1 MLHQTTAAALGP
13 MNDSSRVTD
22 ATAEPPRGRLRPI
35 AFRHALLGIAAAGL
49 LVRLIYIFGFHRDY
63 PLLGDAWVYHH
74 EARYIA
80 NGHPFISP
88 WAVLKDN
95 RVVPTADHPPLY
107 IVVLALAWV
116 LGLQD
121 PLAQMAINGLLGAVT
136 VVLIGFITRR
146 VLGDRAALIAA
157 VIAALYPGL
166 WSWNGQLLSESLS
179 ALLTVL
185 TMLFAYRAIERRA
198 TSDVTLTIVF
208 AVLSALTRG
217 ELVLFVPL
225 ICVPLAWGLFRRTHD
240 ESKLV
245 QHVLLIGAITAA
257 LVGPWVAYNHTRF
270 KEPVLLSTGVGRA
283 LDSGSCDKAFFGDD
297 VGFWRMEC
305 IGRDLAPGEAKTLDE
320 SQLDRRYRNE
330 ALQVMIENPGRTAV
344 VLPMRVARM
353 FHLWSPGRQL
363 ELDQF
368 GEGREWWLSGAAL
381 STYYALLG
389 LGAYGVYAMHRRR
402 LVLYPLVVP
411 VVVAAIGAMICFGTT
426 RYRAAAE
433 PSFVILAAVG
443 IEVLLRRFGPGA
455 GAPSWVTGGAAGGS
469 RTTEVIIDLRDPVD
483 PADPAD
489 SANPVG
495 SSASPGAAV
504 AVDDDPGAAA
514 KPEVRTV
521 PLGFV
526 QFVLPAVAV
535 GMLVLGALGAVA
547 VQALDHEARNLH
559 PVSQPVPPLPPG

>member
-1 MLHQTTAAALGP
+1 MPHLTTSAAPSAT
-13 MNDSSRVTD
+13 ND
-22 ATAEPPRGRLRPI
+22 PRPGDRERAGADHGRLRSI
-35 AFRHALLGIAAAGL
+35 TFRHALLAIAAGGL
-49 LVRLIYIFGFHRDY
+49 LLRIVYIFGLHQDY
-63 PLLGDAWVYHH
+63 PLLGDAWVYHN
-74 EARYIA
+74 ESRYIA

-107 IVVLALAWV
+107 IVFLTLAWL
-116 LGLQD
+116 LGIQD
-121 PLAQMAINGLLGAVT
+121 PLAQMAINGLIGAAT
-136 VVLIGFITRR
+136 VVLIGLLTRR
-146 VLGDRAALIAA
+146 VLGERAGLIAA

-179 ALLTVL
+179 VLITVAM
-185 TMLFAYRAIERRA
+185 MLFAYRAIARRS
-198 TSDVTLTIVF
+198 TVDLTLTIVF
-208 AVLSALTRG
+208 AVLAALTRG
-217 ELVLFVPL
+217 ELVLFLPL
-225 ICVPLAWGLFRRTHD
+225 VCVPLAWGIFRRTHD
-240 ESKLV
+240 ETKLV

-257 LVGPWVAYNHTRF
+257 LIGPWVAYNHTRF

-330 ALQVMIENPGRTAV
+330 AIQVMIENPGRTAV
-344 VLPMRVARM
+344 VLPLRVARM

-368 GEGREWWLSGAAL
+368 SEGREWWVSGSAL

-389 LGAYGVYAMHRRR
+389 LGAYGVYAMYRRR

-411 VVVAAIGAMICFGTT
+411 VVVAAVGAMICFGTT

-443 IEVLLRRFGPGA
+443 LEVLLRRLGPRH
-455 GAPSWVTGGAAGGS
+455 GAPAWVTGEPAVGS
-469 RTTEVIIDLRDPVD
+469 RTTEVVIDLRDP
-483 PADPAD
+483 PESPSGASADGSPEPT
-489 SANPVG
+489 SARVT
-495 SSASPGAAV
+495 AAV
-504 AVDDDPGAAA
+504 AVEDEPDPAAL
-514 KPEVRTV
+514 PPVT
-521 PLGFV
+521 LGFV
-526 QFVLPAVAV
+526 QVVLPAVAAA
-535 GMLVLGALGAVA
+535 LLALGLLGAVA

>member
-1 MLHQTTAAALGP
+1 MPHLTSPAALGAP
-13 MNDSSRVTD
+13 TD
-22 ATAEPPRGRLRPI
+22 TTTDVPGAPAGAGPRDRPVPFRQVLI
-35 AFRHALLGIAAAGL
+35 AIAAAGL
-49 LVRLIYIFGFHRDY
+49 LLRLVYIFGLHQDY

-74 EARYIA
+74 ESRYIA

-107 IVVLALAWV
+107 VLLLTVAWLV
-116 LGLQD
+116 GLQD
-121 PLAQMAINGLLGAVT
+121 PLAQMAINGLMGAGT
-136 VVLIGFITRR
+136 VVLIGLIVRR
-146 VLGDRAALIAA
+146 IMGDRAALIAA

-179 ALLTVL
+179 VLLTVL
-185 TMLFAYRAIERRA
+185 TMLFAYRAIERR
-198 TSDVTLTIVF
+198 TTVDVALTIVW
-208 AVLSALTRG
+208 AVLAALTRG
-217 ELVLFVPL
+217 ELVLFIPF

-240 ESKLV
+240 ESKLI
-245 QHVLLIGAITAA
+245 QHVLLIGAITVA
-257 LVGPWVAYNHTRF
+257 LVGPWVAYNSTRF
-270 KEPVLLSTGVGRA
+270 KEPVLLSSGVGRA

-305 IGRDLAPGEAKTLDE
+305 IGRDLAPGEVKTLDE

-330 ALQVMIENPGRTAV
+330 AIQVMIENPGRTAV

-353 FHLWSPGRQL
+353 FHFWSPGRQL

-368 GEGREWWLSGAAL
+368 SEGREWWVSGSAL
-381 STYYALLG
+381 ATYYALFFL
-389 LGAYGVYAMHRRR
+389 GVYGIVAMYRRR

-433 PSFVILAAVG
+433 PSLVILAAVA
-443 IEVLLRRFGPGA
+443 IEALLRSIGPRH
-455 GAPSWVTGGAAGGS
+455 GAPAWATGATVTAPPS
-469 RTTEVIIDLRDPVD
+469 EPVIDLRDG
-483 PADPAD
+483 AA
-489 SANPVG
+489 
-495 SSASPGAAV
+495 ASVTHDVEKVATAV
-504 AVDDDPGAAA
+504 AVDDAPAPPAPA
-514 KPEVRTV
+514 V

-535 GMLVLGALGAVA
+535 AMLAIGALGAVA
-547 VQALDHEARNLH
+547 VQVLDHEARNLH